1 MKLVFDTETTG
12 LINYKA
18 GKKSPLQPRM
28 VQLGAV
34 LIEDDGK
41 VRGEVNLIIKPDG
54 WTVPKEAADVH
65 GITTEIAEKY
75 GIPVVIA
82 LNIFNRWSVIADT
95 LVAHNFDYDDT
106 ILQSEFARIDREP
119 EFVKK
124 NSFCT
129 MKAATDVVK
138 IPGPRGFKWP
148 RLQETHKFLFGEE
161 FADAHDAMAD
171 VRACGRVYLELL
183 KRNS

>member
-1 MKLVFDTETTG
+1 MKLIFDTETTG
-12 LINYKA
+12 LKNYKA
-18 GKKSPLQPRM
+18 PKTHPSQPRM
-28 VQLGAV
+28 VQLGAI
-34 LIEDDGK
+34 LMEDNGE

-54 WTVPKEAADVH
+54 WTVPAEAAAVH

-82 LNIFNRWSVIADT
+82 LNIFNRFSVMADT

-106 ILQSEFARIDREP
+106 VMQSEFARIGKDP
-119 EFVKK
+119 EYLKK

-129 MKAATDVVK
+129 MQAATNVVK
-138 IPGPRGFKWP
+138 IPSSRGFKYP
-148 RLQETHKFLFGEE
+148 KLQETHKFLFGTE
-161 FADAHDAMAD
+161 FEGAHDAMAD